1 MDAVPADPV
10 NNKEKYWLKNSII
23 NYVMLFINGPTIVP
37 LKSEEDLLDDVYSFI
52 KTSKQLSN
60 TNTEK

>member
-1 MDAVPADPV
+1 MNAVPADPV
-10 NNKEKYWLKNSII
+10 NDKEKYWLKNSII
-23 NYVMLFINGPTIVP
+23 NYVMLFISGPTIVP
-37 LKSEEDLLDDVYSFI
+37 FKSEEDLLDDVYGFI